1 MEFRNGYK
9 LIVGVDYGTTST
21 GMVKWVHFLFCHTK
35 LNIAQIGVSYALTGN
50 NQHIEIVQIANWPPN
65 CSGWKAPSQ
74 VTYAGSHGQ
83 SLWGFEIRPGMQTFS
98 WTKLLLDPTLDRD
111 DFKVETLE
119 VASALGILKLP
130 EDRNAEEVVTDFLR
144 HVYLHVYDLLMKNLP
159 RAMMSLDSVPI
170 EFWVTFPATWSEVAQ
185 SRLIRAASNAGFG
198 SRNSDRIF
206 TVSEPEA
213 AALAVLHLSDE
224 FKLKVSWSA

>member
-1 MEFRNGYK
+1 MEFGNGCK

-21 GMVKWVHFLFCHTK
+21 GMVEWVHFLSSHTK
-35 LNIAQIGVSYALTGN
+35 LNIAQIGVSYALAGN
-50 NQHIEIVQIANWPPN
+50 SQHEIIPIANWPQN
-65 CSGWKAPSQ
+65 RSGLKAPSQ

-83 SLWGFEIRPGMQTFS
+83 SLWGFEIHPGMQTFS

-111 DFKVETLE
+111 DFQVETLE

-144 HVYLHVYDLLMKNLP
+144 HVYRHVYDLLMENLP
-159 RAMMSLDSVPI
+159 RVMMSLDSVPI